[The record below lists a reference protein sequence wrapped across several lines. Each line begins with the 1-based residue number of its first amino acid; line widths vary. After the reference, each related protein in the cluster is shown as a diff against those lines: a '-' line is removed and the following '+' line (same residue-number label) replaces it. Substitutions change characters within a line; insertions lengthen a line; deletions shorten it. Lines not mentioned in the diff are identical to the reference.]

1 MTESIKR
8 MKSQNKKQKE
18 SVSKTAETL
27 SRGGRATI
35 DELKEI
41 ANSSVIDFLQSG
53 LTLEQANTV
62 MTMAKIEISRLA
74 GEAQWGPRTPAVE
87 VKIKGNSNG

>member
-1 MTESIKR
+1 MTEGIKH
-8 MKSQNKKQKE
+8 MKLQNKKQKE
-18 SVSKTAETL
+18 SVSKTADTL
-27 SRGGRATI
+27 TSGGRATL

-41 ANSSVIDFLQSG
+41 ANASVIDFLQSG